1 MALLSSLGIHTP
13 IALPHLIAE
22 GLLPPEPKPE
32 QYQWSTYVS
41 DDDVEEELLVT
52 KTCVVWSQGNSVRN
66 VHRFELEG
74 EDVVQAVLT
83 RFPVDSDAGKTVK
96 EGRGGVG
103 KRQLGHRHG
112 HGQQQTT
119 TTTTEKSATPRSTRA
134 LVILLKTK
142 AHIHYL
148 TGSKYIVPLPF
159 EIEKAFPAPRGV
171 ILQRKPPTPPTTPVP
186 PTPQLPSAP
195 PNSFFFSQS
204 QNQTSASFLQSP
216 NLAKSF
222 QRSSQPVKPS
232 PLGGGGSGGG
242 VTLDARLET
251 LFQET
256 LGPSTTA
263 QAGEE
268 VESLYSLTNP
278 LSDLGVITYSL
289 QHQKP
294 RSVHRGQSGVSVE
307 FEALDAAE
315 RIIYVS
321 PSNDLGSKPHDP
333 AAGEL
338 MLIVTLNN
346 ETQTLTICH
355 AWYIPPTPLSELL
368 KQRAAQKAAKAK
380 RRSSFMSTT
389 NIGTGTTTP
398 GVRTRDHGRESF
410 AGGGSMRGVGGEG
423 LHVPKRGSRKSTTQ
437 TQTEKQDDE
446 EVMKESMDPDFV
458 PAVTAQSL
466 QGVGGGVGGN
476 RRVSSVNADKH
487 ASRDLVGGTSFAI
500 GGVGRRNTSFGGA
513 GGGYG
518 ERKSFGGGHR
528 KSRGSTP
535 GSSIFGRSLGLDN
548 DDSMDLDGD
557 GDDGGESVEDVVKF
571 MRNTHET
578 AGAENVFGA
587 VDDGFKRELVIRKLW
602 SGVVGKGAGLE
613 AVGVGVLRD
622 GDKESEGDGEVVGV
636 WVCDRSTQSVTR
648 VKLVVRQREL
658 GLGEGRKVVVPVVV
672 EEKAFGK
679 AADLIK
685 IKHGKVEAI
694 LLAGRGLI
702 FSNKSREECPLPTV
716 GEYRVYSP
724 YDLQPINTAVGESVG
739 RNRTLQ
745 IPQQTGLLLAQ
756 PGVRATFDEVDGEG
770 THHRRRLQIR
780 PEDPVIG
787 HLLEVC
793 QVVLPE
799 GAVEVRGLWCLAMA
813 RLYARGGKGGL
824 GGNTGCSLEW
834 LAFAATVLFYGVGL
848 MDGKARAGLKV
859 SEVAGG
865 RNVYGM
871 AIASRGGN
879 GLRMERH
886 GRRVLGKESLRWLAG
901 SHLDRRKDL
910 MMPLAAGLATELAQS
925 VDVAVPAGDAVAVR
939 LMLGLHVAREEGK
952 LSTLSSVG
960 KVTVGPLVAQ
970 IGHWIG
976 QDAWGFVKGSYYDL
990 EGAGEGV
997 WAYVKSTPAR
1007 AAQVQIMDA
1016 PVGVFQWFEHAI
1028 VYCSTES
1035 YPTLPVIAG
1044 LDGSVASSAAFL
1056 RAANAL
1062 TPRIGA
1068 LNGLLAATAGLT
1080 VGAVPTVEL
1089 MAVHGLDN
1097 DMLETLPQAI
1107 AAPFMD
1113 AMSHCER
1120 DPPTTWPDNLL
1131 DLIGRDDTV
1140 RNNDHVVHVTHANVH
1155 FIHDVQSVCT
1165 MLESYHQA
1173 IRTKE
1178 AARHSVSALIFSQ
1191 DRRLLEA
1198 GNLLRYHST
1207 QEAECVKQP
1216 DWSDAYHF
1224 EVQRRVIEHVTMR
1237 MWALPAGD
1245 GLLHYGSVSPMLTD
1259 KFVPNGFG
1267 ARCLMHPMGITLNID
1282 RSTMSEE
1289 KVGWAFFHAGVASGL
1304 LISKHVKGIDTSWVA
1319 FNKPPELTN
1328 RHAGLLLALG
1338 LGGHL
1343 RTLAKWLSFK
1353 YLTPK
1358 HTMTS
1363 VGLLLGLSA
1372 SHIGTMDSLV
1382 TRMLSVHITRM
1393 LPLGA
1398 AELNVSPIA
1407 QTAGIM
1413 GIGLLYFGTQHRRM
1427 SEIMIS
1433 EIEYLEVEDP
1443 DSGPDPLRDESY
1455 RLAAGFALGLI
1466 NLGKGKDLRGL
1477 HGMHLPERLLSIAV
1491 GSRPVHA
1498 VHVFDRATAGAVVAL
1513 ALIYMKS
1520 GDEVIARKVNI
1531 PDTEAQFEH
1540 VRPDMLLLR
1549 SMAANIITWHNI
1561 SVEGPRRPNFPIQ
1574 WIEDNLPACYKG
1586 LAGAL
1591 VKETY
1596 VRNKHPL
1603 RTADVPFYN
1612 IITGLAW
1619 ALGLKYAG
1627 SGNVVARDEILS
1639 ILLMFDSVGGESYY
1653 YDAKL
1658 ARSTVRRCMDVLA
1671 LAAATV
1677 MAGTGDLKTF
1687 RCLRRR
1693 HGRTDGETPYGSH
1706 MATHLAIGA
1715 LFMGG
1720 GTHTFGTS
1728 DFAIASLICAFYP
1741 LFPADVG
1748 DNRVHLQAFRHLWV
1762 FAAEARCLIVDDIDT
1777 RWSIKMPVEVTMRDG
1792 TVKELVAPCLLP
1804 ELNTVARVATKDPAY
1819 WRVTLD
1825 FANNA
1830 EHLAAFKDKQTVYV
1844 RRCPPGEAHS
1854 SVFSSTSAALVVA
1867 QSAIAVGD
1875 LWRALFNIQ
1884 ALRGLDKAD
1893 MELIMPRDPRSS
1905 IYMDGRSTVVDDKLV
1920 LRKAASS
1927 SDRDQ
1932 LWNLRVLFAWAEK
1945 LRGEGGTAGWLRSE
1959 VIDALQAK
1967 VEERVR
1973 EIGNAA

>member
-1 MALLSSLGIHTP
+1 MAHSLSLGVHTP

-32 QYQWSTYVS
+32 LYQWETYVS

-66 VHRFELEG
+66 VYRFELEG

-83 RFPVDSDAGKTVK
+83 RFPVSDDAGKTGK
-96 EGRGGVG
+96 EGRGVVG
-103 KRQLGHRHG
+103 RRAR
-112 HGQQQTT
+112 GQQTSTT
-119 TTTTEKSATPRSTRA
+119 TTNTTATPRSTRA

-171 ILQRKPPTPPTTPVP
+171 ILQRKPPTPPTIPVP

-204 QNQTSASFLQSP
+204 QTQQTSTASFLQSP

-222 QRSSQPVKPS
+222 QRSQPIKPS
-232 PLGGGGSGGG
+232 PLGGGGGGG
-242 VTLDARLET
+242 VTLDARLES

-263 QAGEE
+263 QQAGED
-268 VESLYSLTNP
+268 VEPLYSLTSP
-278 LSDLGVITYSL
+278 LSDLGLTTYSL

-294 RSVHRGQSGVSVE
+294 RQPHRSQGTAVE
-307 FEALDAAE
+307 FEALDPAE
-315 RIIYVS
+315 RVVYVS
-321 PSNDLGSKPHDP
+321 PGNELSAKQHDA

-346 ETQTLTICH
+346 DTQTLTLWH

-380 RRSSFMSTT
+380 RRSSFMSAV

-410 AGGGSMRGVGGEG
+410 AGGGSLRLPGEP
-423 LHVPKRGSRKSTTQ
+423 LQVAKQRGSRKSTITASRQ
-437 TQTEKQDDE
+437 EEE

-458 PAVTAQSL
+458 PAVGAQSL
-466 QGVGGGVGGN
+466 GQQGVGGVGGGN
-476 RRVSSVNADKH
+476 RRVSSMNADKH
-487 ASRDLVGGTSFAI
+487 ASRDLVGGTSFA
-500 GGVGRRNTSFGGA
+500 GGGGGRRNTSFGGA

-518 ERKSFGGGHR
+518 ERKSFGGGGHR

-535 GSSIFGRSLGLDN
+535 GSSIFGRSLGVD
-548 DDSMDLDGD
+548 DDSMDVDGY
-557 GDDGGESVEDVVKF
+557 GDDRGESVEDVVKF
-571 MRNTHET
+571 MRNTYET

-587 VDDGFKRELVIRKLW
+587 VDDGFKRELVVRKVW
-602 SGVVGKGAGLE
+602 SGGVGKWAGSE
-613 AVGVGVLRD
+613 GVGVGVTRD
-622 GDKESEGDGEVVGV
+622 GVGTEGEDERVGV
-636 WVCDRSTQSVTR
+636 WVCDRGTKAVTR
-648 VKLVVRQREL
+648 IKLAVKQREL
-658 GLGEGRKVVVPVVV
+658 WPGLVGEGGRKVAVPAVV

-679 AADLIK
+679 AADLVTV
-685 IKHGKVEAI
+685 KHGKVEAI
-694 LLAGRGLI
+694 MLAGRGVV
-702 FSNKSREECPLPTV
+702 FDNKSREVWTLPAA

-724 YDLQPINTAVGESVG
+724 YNLLPINSSIGESVG

-745 IPQQTGLLLAQ
+745 VPQQTGLLLAQ
-756 PGVRATFDEVDGEG
+756 PGIRGTFDEVDGEG

-780 PEDPVIG
+780 PEDPAIG

-793 QVVLPE
+793 QTVLPE
-799 GAVEVRGLWCLAMA
+799 GAVEVRGLWCAALAKLEA
-813 RLYARGGKGGL
+813 GGGK
-824 GGNTGCSLEW
+824 GGNTGCGIEW
-834 LAFAATVLFYGVGL
+834 LAFAATVLFYAVGL
-848 MDGKARAGLKV
+848 MDGKGRAGLRV

-865 RNVYGM
+865 TQRQG
-871 AIASRGGN
+871 AR

-886 GRRVLGKESLRWLAG
+886 GRRVLGKQALSWLGG
-901 SHLDRRKDL
+901 SQLDRRKDL
-910 MMPLAAGLATELAQS
+910 MMPLAAGLAVDLAQT
-925 VDVAVPAGDAVAVR
+925 VAVALPTGEAVAVR
-939 LMLGLHVAREEGK
+939 LMLALHVAREEGK
-952 LSTLSSVG
+952 LSTLSAGKFSVG
-960 KVTVGPLVAQ
+960 PIIVQ

-976 QDAWGFVKGSYYDL
+976 QEAWGFARGSYYAL
-990 EGAGEGV
+990 EGAGEEL

-1007 AAQVQIMDA
+1007 AVQVQVMDA
-1016 PVGVFQWFEHAI
+1016 PIGVFQWFEHAI
-1028 VYCSTES
+1028 VHCSAEN
-1035 YPTLPVIAG
+1035 YPTLSVIAR
-1044 LDGSVASSAAFL
+1044 LDAGIAPSAAFS
-1056 RAANAL
+1056 RTANGL
-1062 TPRIGA
+1062 TPRICA

-1080 VGAVPTVEL
+1080 VAAVPTVEL

-1131 DLIGRDDTV
+1131 NLIGRDDTV
-1140 RNNDHVVHVTHANVH
+1140 RNNDHVVNVTHANVH
-1155 FIHDVQSVCT
+1155 FIHDVHSVCT
-1165 MLESYHQA
+1165 MLDSYHQA

-1224 EVQRRVIEHVTMR
+1224 EIQRRIIEHVTMR

-1245 GLLHYGSVSPMLTD
+1245 GLLHYGSVSPMLTE

-1393 LPLGA
+1393 LPPGA

-1549 SMAANIITWHNI
+1549 SMAANIITWDNI
-1561 SVEGPRRPNFPIQ
+1561 SVEGPRRPGAYFPIQ

-1586 LAGAL
+1586 LAGTL

-1792 TVKELVAPCLLP
+1792 TVKELIAPCLLP

-1825 FANNA
+1825 FANNV
-1830 EHLAAFKDKQTVYV
+1830 EHLSAFKNNQTIYV

-1905 IYMDGRSTVVDDKLV
+1905 IYMYGRSTVVDDKLV
-1920 LRKAASS
+1920 LRRAASS

-1959 VIDALQAK
+1959 VVDALQAK
-1967 VEERVR
+1967 VEERMR
-1973 EIGNAA
+1973 EMGNAA

>member
-1 MALLSSLGIHTP
+1 MAHLSSLGIHTP

-32 QYQWSTYVS
+32 LYQWETYVS
-41 DDDVEEELLVT
+41 GDVEEELLVT
-52 KTCVVWSQGNSVRN
+52 KTCVVWSQGNSVRH
-66 VHRFELEG
+66 VYRFELEG
-74 EDVVQAVLT
+74 EDVVQAIWT
-83 RFPVDSDAGKTVK
+83 QFPVAEDAGR
-96 EGRGGVG
+96 GRAEQQDGKRREGVG
-103 KRQLGHRHG
+103 KRQLRHS
-112 HGQQQTT
+112 QQTT
-119 TTTTEKSATPRSTRA
+119 TTTTNTTATPRSARA

-159 EIEKAFPAPRGV
+159 EIERAFPAPHGV
-171 ILQRKPPTPPTTPVP
+171 ILQRKPPTPPAIPVP

-222 QRSSQPVKPS
+222 QRGSQPVKPS
-232 PLGGGGSGGG
+232 PLGGGGGGS
-242 VTLDARLET
+242 VTLDARLEA
-251 LFQET
+251 LFRDT
-256 LGPSTTA
+256 LGSSPTA
-263 QAGEE
+263 AGED
-268 VESLYSLTNP
+268 VESLYSLTSP
-278 LSDLGVITYSL
+278 LSDLGVVTYSL
-289 QHQKP
+289 QHQKS
-294 RSVHRGQSGVSVE
+294 RSVHRGQSSQQTAVE
-307 FEALDAAE
+307 FEALDPGE

-321 PSNDLGSKPHDP
+321 PSNELSAKQQDTV
-333 AAGEL
+333 AGEL
-338 MLIVTLNN
+338 MLIITLNN
-346 ETQTLTICH
+346 DTQTLTLWH
-355 AWYIPPTPLSELL
+355 AWYIPPTPLSSLL
-368 KQRAAQKAAKAK
+368 AQRAAQKAAKAK
-380 RRSSFMSTT
+380 RRSSFMSAA

-398 GVRTRDHGRESF
+398 GIRTRDHGRESF
-410 AGGGSMRGVGGEG
+410 AGGGSMRGLGGEG
-423 LHVPKRGSRKSTTQ
+423 LHVPKRGAKGGRRSEVAASRQ
-437 TQTEKQDDE
+437 EEE

-458 PAVTAQSL
+458 PPVTAQSL
-466 QGVGGGVGGN
+466 GQGVGGGVGGN
-476 RRVSSVNADKH
+476 RRVSSMNADTR
-487 ASRDLVGGTSFAI
+487 ANRDLVGGASFAT
-500 GGVGRRNTSFGGA
+500 GGARRNTSFGGA

-557 GDDGGESVEDVVKF
+557 GDQGESVEDVVKF
-571 MRNTHET
+571 MRNPYET

-587 VDDGFKRELVIRKLW
+587 VDDGFKRELVVRKLW
-602 SGVVGKGAGLE
+602 SGGVGKWAGLE
-613 AVGVGVLRD
+613 GVGVGVLRD
-622 GDKESEGDGEVVGV
+622 EPSGMAGEDEGVGIY
-636 WVCDRSTQSVTR
+636 VCDRSTKEVTQL
-648 VKLVVRQREL
+648 KLVVKQREL
-658 GLGEGRKVVVPVVV
+658 WDGDVEGGRKVAVPVVV

-685 IKHGKVEAI
+685 IKHGKVEVI
-694 LLAGRGLI
+694 MLAGRGII
-702 FSNKSREECPLPTV
+702 FSNNNREECPLPAV

-724 YDLQPINTAVGESVG
+724 YDLQPINSSIGESVG

-745 IPQQTGLLLAQ
+745 IPQTGLLLAQ
-756 PGVRATFDEVDGEG
+756 PGVRATFDEVNGEG

-780 PEDPVIG
+780 PEDPAIG

-793 QVVLPE
+793 RVVLPE

-813 RLYARGGKGGL
+813 KLYEGGGKGGL
-824 GGNTGCSLEW
+824 GGNTSCSLEW
-834 LAFAATVLFYGVGL
+834 LAFAASVLFYGVGL
-848 MDGKARAGLKV
+848 MDGKARAGLKLTEMSV
-859 SEVAGG
+859 G
-865 RNVYGM
+865 
-871 AIASRGGN
+871 RGGN

-886 GRRVLGKESLRWLAG
+886 GRRVLGREALRWLDG
-901 SHLDRRKDL
+901 SQLDRRKDF
-910 MMPLAAGLATELAQS
+910 MMPLAAGLAVELAQS
-925 VDVAVPAGDAVAVR
+925 FDVALPAGEAVAVR

-952 LSTLSSVG
+952 LSTLSSAG
-960 KVTVGPLVAQ
+960 KLSIGLIIAQ
-970 IGHWIG
+970 IGHWLG
-976 QDAWGFVKGSYYDL
+976 QDAWGFARGSYYEL
-990 EGAGEGV
+990 EGAGEEV
-997 WAYVKSTPAR
+997 WAYVQSIPAR
-1007 AAQVQIMDA
+1007 AVQVQVMDE
-1016 PVGVFQWFEHAI
+1016 PIGVFQWFEHAI
-1028 VYCSTES
+1028 VHCSTES
-1035 YPTLPVIAG
+1035 YPSLSVIAG
-1044 LDGSVASSAAFL
+1044 LDAGVAPSAAFT
-1056 RAANAL
+1056 RTANAL
-1062 TPRIGA
+1062 TPRICA
-1068 LNGLLAATAGLT
+1068 LNGSLAATAGLT
-1080 VGAVPTVEL
+1080 AGAVPTVEL

-1131 DLIGRDDTV
+1131 NLIGRDDTV
-1140 RNNDHVVHVTHANVH
+1140 RNNDHVVNVTHANVH

-1165 MLESYHQA
+1165 MLDSYHQA

-1393 LPLGA
+1393 LPPGA

-1520 GDEVIARKVNI
+1520 GDAVIARKVNI

-1792 TVKELVAPCLLP
+1792 TVKELIAPCLLP

-1830 EHLAAFKDKQTVYV
+1830 EHLSAFKNNQTIYV

-1854 SVFSSTSAALVVA
+1854 SIFSSTSAALVVA

-1945 LRGEGGTAGWLRSE
+1945 LRGEGGTPGWLRSE
-1959 VIDALQAK
+1959 VIDALQAR
-1967 VEERVR
+1967 VEERMR

>member
-1 MALLSSLGIHTP
+1 MAHSLSLGIHTP

-22 GLLPPEPKPE
+22 GLLPPSPKPE
-32 QYQWSTYVS
+32 LYQWSTYVS

-52 KTCVVWSQGNSVRN
+52 RTCVVWSQGNSVRN
-66 VHRFELEG
+66 VYRFELEG

-83 RFPVDSDAGKTVK
+83 RFPVGDTQRQDGLVGK

-103 KRQLGHRHG
+103 AGKRQLGHR
-112 HGQQQTT
+112 QQTT
-119 TTTTEKSATPRSTRA
+119 AARTPSEGSARA

-171 ILQRKPPTPPTTPVP
+171 ILQRKPPTPPAIAVP
-186 PTPQLPSAP
+186 PTPQLPAAP

-204 QNQTSASFLQSP
+204 QTQQPSASFLQSP

-222 QRSSQPVKPS
+222 QRSQPVKPS
-232 PLGGGGSGGG
+232 PLGGGGGG
-242 VTLDARLET
+242 VTLDARLDA
-251 LFQET
+251 LFQDT

-263 QAGEE
+263 QQQAGEE
-268 VESLYSLTNP
+268 VESLYSLTSP
-278 LSDLGVITYSL
+278 LSDLGLITYSL

-294 RSVHRGQSGVSVE
+294 RQPHRSQGTAVE
-307 FEALDAAE
+307 SESLDPAE
-315 RIIYVS
+315 RVVYVS
-321 PSNDLGSKPHDP
+321 SENDLQHSSPPDSEH
-333 AAGEL
+333 GEL
-338 MLIVTLNN
+338 MLIITLNN
-346 ETQTLTICH
+346 DTQTLTLWH

-368 KQRAAQKAAKAK
+368 AQRAAQKAAKAK
-380 RRSSFMSTT
+380 RRSSFMSAV

-410 AGGGSMRGVGGEG
+410 AAAGSLRGVGVGGEG
-423 LHVPKRGSRKSTTQ
+423 LKVGKQRAAKEGRRSEVAVASRQ
-437 TQTEKQDDE
+437 E
-446 EVMKESMDPDFV
+446 EEEGMKESMDPDFV

-466 QGVGGGVGGN
+466 QQQGVGGVGGGN
-476 RRVSSVNADKH
+476 RRVSSMNADKH
-487 ASRDLVGGTSFAI
+487 ANRDLVGASFAT
-500 GGVGRRNTSFGGA
+500 GGARRNTSFGGPN
-513 GGGYG
+513 
-518 ERKSFGGGHR
+518 ERKSFGGGTHR

-535 GSSIFGRSLGLDN
+535 GSSIFGRSLGVDN
-548 DDSMDLDGD
+548 DDSMDVDSQAGE
-557 GDDGGESVEDVVKF
+557 ESVDDIVKH
-571 MRNTHET
+571 MRNTYET

-587 VDDGFKRELVIRKLW
+587 VDDGFKRELVVRKLW
-602 SGVVGKGAGLE
+602 SGTVGKWAG
-613 AVGVGVLRD
+613 VGVGVLRD
-622 GDKESEGDGEVVGV
+622 RVGMAGGDEGVGF
-636 WVCDRSTQSVTR
+636 WVCDRGTKAVTR

-658 GLGEGRKVVVPVVV
+658 YPGLVGAGRRVAVPIVV

-679 AADLIK
+679 AVDLIK
-685 IKHGKVEAI
+685 IRHGKVEAI
-694 LLAGRGLI
+694 MLAARGII
-702 FSNKSREECPLPTV
+702 FSNKSREECPLPVV
-716 GEYRVYSP
+716 GQYRVYSP
-724 YDLQPINTAVGESVG
+724 YDLQPFNNIDIGESVG

-745 IPQQTGLLLAQ
+745 IPQTGLLLAQ
-756 PGVRATFDEVDGEG
+756 PGIRATFDEVDGEG
-770 THHRRRLQIR
+770 LHHRRRLQIR
-780 PEDPVIG
+780 PEDPGIG

-793 QVVLPE
+793 QSVLPE
-799 GAVEVRGLWCLAMA
+799 GSVEVRGLWCAALAKLEA
-813 RLYARGGKGGL
+813 GGGKGGD
-824 GGNTGCSLEW
+824 TGCGIEW
-834 LAFAATVLFYGVGL
+834 VAFAATVLFYGVGL
-848 MDGKARAGLKV
+848 MDGKARAAVKLTEMSV
-859 SEVAGG
+859 G
-865 RNVYGM
+865 RGAHV
-871 AIASRGGN
+871 
-879 GLRMERH
+879 LRMERH
-886 GRRVLGKESLRWLAG
+886 GRRVLGREALRWLDG
-901 SHLDRRKDL
+901 SQLDRRKDL
-910 MMPLAAGLATELAQS
+910 MMPLAAGLAVELAQT
-925 VDVAVPAGDAVAVR
+925 VAVALPTGEAVAVR
-939 LMLGLHVAREEGK
+939 LMLALHVAREEGK
-952 LSTLSSVG
+952 LSTLSAGKFSVG
-960 KVTVGPLVAQ
+960 PIIAQ

-976 QDAWGFVKGSYYDL
+976 QDAWGFAMGSYYDL
-990 EGAGEGV
+990 EGAGEEL
-997 WAYVKSTPAR
+997 WAYVKSAPAR
-1007 AAQVQIMDA
+1007 AVQVQVMDA
-1016 PVGVFQWFEHAI
+1016 PIGVYQWFEHAI
-1028 VYCSTES
+1028 VHCSTEN
-1035 YPTLPVIAG
+1035 YPTLSVIAG
-1044 LDGSVASSAAFL
+1044 LDAGVAPSAAFN
-1056 RAANAL
+1056 RTANAL
-1062 TPRIGA
+1062 TPRICA

-1131 DLIGRDDTV
+1131 NLIGRDDTV
-1140 RNNDHVVHVTHANVH
+1140 RQDNHVVNVTHANVH
-1155 FIHDVQSVCT
+1155 FIHDVQSVCI
-1165 MLESYHQA
+1165 MLDSYHQA

-1224 EVQRRVIEHVTMR
+1224 EVQRRIIEHVTMR

-1245 GLLHYGSVSPMLTD
+1245 GLLHYGSVSPMLTE

-1393 LPLGA
+1393 LPPGA

-1498 VHVFDRATAGAVVAL
+1498 VHVFDRATAGAVIAL

-1549 SMAANIITWHNI
+1549 SMAANIIAWDNI
-1561 SVEGPRRPNFPIQ
+1561 SVEGPRRPGAYFPIQ

-1586 LAGAL
+1586 LAGTL

-1748 DNRVHLQAFRHLWV
+1748 DNRVHLQAFRHMWV

-1792 TVKELVAPCLLP
+1792 TVKELIAPCLLP
-1804 ELNTVARVATKDPAY
+1804 ELNTIAGVATKDPAY

-1830 EHLAAFKDKQTVYV
+1830 EHLSAFKNNQTIYV

-1854 SVFSSTSAALVVA
+1854 SVFSCTSAALVVA

-1920 LRKAASS
+1920 LRKTASS

-1967 VEERVR
+1967 VEERMR
-1973 EIGNAA
+1973 EMGNAA

>member
-1 MALLSSLGIHTP
+1 MAHLTSLGIHTP

-22 GLLPPEPKPE
+22 SLLPPEPKPE
-32 QYQWSTYVS
+32 LYQWSTYVS

-52 KTCVVWSQGNSVRN
+52 RTCVVWSQGNSVRN
-66 VHRFELEG
+66 VYRFELEG

-83 RFPVDSDAGKTVK
+83 RFPVDDAQLESKT
-96 EGRGGVG
+96 GREEQGGVG
-103 KRQLGHRHG
+103 RHKSR
-112 HGQQQTT
+112 HGQQTT
-119 TTTTEKSATPRSTRA
+119 AARTRPAGSARA

-159 EIEKAFPAPRGV
+159 EIERAFPAPHGV
-171 ILQRKPPTPPTTPVP
+171 ILQRKPPTPPTIIP

-232 PLGGGGSGGG
+232 PLGGGGGG
-242 VTLDARLET
+242 VTLDARLEA
-251 LFQET
+251 LFQDT
-256 LGPSTTA
+256 LASSTTA
-263 QAGEE
+263 ASED
-268 VESLYSLTNP
+268 VESLYSLTSP
-278 LSDLGVITYSL
+278 LSDLGVVTYSL
-289 QHQKP
+289 QHQKS
-294 RSVHRGQSGVSVE
+294 RSVHRGQSSQQTSVE
-307 FEALDAAE
+307 FESLDPAE
-315 RIIYVS
+315 RIVYVS
-321 PSNDLGSKPHDP
+321 PENELSAKPHDA

-338 MLIVTLNN
+338 MLIITLNN
-346 ETQTLTICH
+346 DTQTLTIWH
-355 AWYIPPTPLSELL
+355 AWYIPPTPLSSLL
-368 KQRAAQKAAKAK
+368 AQRAAQKAAKAK
-380 RRSSFMSTT
+380 RRSSFMSAAAN
-389 NIGTGTTTP
+389 NINGTGTTTP

-410 AGGGSMRGVGGEG
+410 AGGGSLRGVGGEG
-423 LHVPKRGSRKSTTQ
+423 LKVGKQRGSRKSTTQ
-437 TQTEKQDDE
+437 TQAEKQDDE
-446 EVMKESMDPDFV
+446 EVMKERMDPDFV
-458 PAVTAQSL
+458 PPVTAQSL
-466 QGVGGGVGGN
+466 GQGVGGGVGGN
-476 RRVSSVNADKH
+476 RRVSSMNADTR
-487 ASRDLVGGTSFAI
+487 ASRDLVGGASFAT
-500 GGVGRRNTSFGGA
+500 GGARRNTSFGGPN
-513 GGGYG
+513 
-518 ERKSFGGGHR
+518 ERKSFGHR

-548 DDSMDLDGD
+548 DDSMDVDFDGH
-557 GDDGGESVEDVVKF
+557 GEEGESVEDVVKF
-571 MRNTHET
+571 MRNTFET

-587 VDDGFKRELVIRKLW
+587 VDDGFKRELVVRKLW
-602 SGVVGKGAGLE
+602 SGGVAKWAGLE
-613 AVGVGVLRD
+613 GVGVGVLRD
-622 GDKESEGDGEVVGV
+622 APSGMGGEDGEVVGV
-636 WVCDRSTQSVTR
+636 WVCDRSTKAVTR

-658 GLGEGRKVVVPVVV
+658 GVGEGRKVAVPVVV

-679 AADLIK
+679 AADLVK
-685 IKHGKVEAI
+685 VKHGKVEAI
-694 LLAGRGLI
+694 LLAGRGII
-702 FSNKSREECPLPTV
+702 FSNKTREVWTLPAA

-724 YDLQPINTAVGESVG
+724 YDLQPINTSVGESVG

-756 PGVRATFDEVDGEG
+756 PGVRGTFDEVDGEG

-780 PEDPVIG
+780 PEDPAID

-793 QVVLPE
+793 QNVLPE

-813 RLYARGGKGGL
+813 RLYAGGGKGALL
-824 GGNTGCSLEW
+824 GGNTSCSLEW
-834 LAFAATVLFYGVGL
+834 LAFAASVLFYGVGL

-871 AIASRGGN
+871 AVGSWAGN
-879 GLRMERH
+879 VLRMERH
-886 GRRVLGKESLRWLAG
+886 GGRILGKEGLRWLDG
-901 SHLDRRKDL
+901 SQLDRRKDF
-910 MMPLAAGLATELAQS
+910 MMPLAAGLAVELAQT
-925 VDVAVPAGDAVAVR
+925 VPVALPAGEAVAVR

-952 LSTLSSVG
+952 LSTLSAGRFSVG
-960 KVTVGPLVAQ
+960 PIVAQ
-970 IGHWIG
+970 IGHWLG
-976 QDAWGFVKGSYYDL
+976 QDAWGFAKGSYYDL
-990 EGAGEGV
+990 EGAGEGL

-1007 AAQVQIMDA
+1007 AAQVQVMDA

-1028 VYCSTES
+1028 VHCSSES
-1035 YPTLPVIAG
+1035 YPTLSVIAG
-1044 LDGSVASSAAFL
+1044 LDAGVAPSTAFT
-1056 RAANAL
+1056 RTANAL
-1062 TPRIGA
+1062 TPRICA

-1080 VGAVPTVEL
+1080 IAAVLTVEL

-1131 DLIGRDDTV
+1131 NLIGRDDTV
-1140 RNNDHVVHVTHANVH
+1140 RNSDHVVNVSHANVH

-1165 MLESYHQA
+1165 MLDSYHQA

-1393 LPLGA
+1393 LPPGA

-1574 WIEDNLPACYKG
+1574 WIEDNLPTCYKG

-1591 VKETY
+1591 VKPAV

-1687 RCLRRR
+1687 RSLRRR

-1792 TVKELVAPCLLP
+1792 TVKELIAPCLLP

-1830 EHLAAFKDKQTVYV
+1830 EHLSAFKNNQTIYV

-1867 QSAIAVGD
+1867 QSAITVGD

-1920 LRKAASS
+1920 LRKATSS

-1959 VIDALQAK
+1959 VIDALQAR
-1967 VEERVR
+1967 VEERMR
-1973 EIGNAA
+1973 ELSNAA

>member
-1 MALLSSLGIHTP
+1 MAHSLSLGIHTP

-22 GLLPPEPKPE
+22 GLLPPEPKQE
-32 QYQWSTYVS
+32 LYQWETYVS

-66 VHRFELEG
+66 VYRFELEG

-83 RFPVDSDAGKTVK
+83 QFSVDDTQRQDGLMGK

-103 KRQLGHRHG
+103 RHKLR

-119 TTTTEKSATPRSTRA
+119 AARTPSEGSARA

-159 EIEKAFPAPRGV
+159 EIEKAFPAPHGV
-171 ILQRKPPTPPTTPVP
+171 ILQRKPPTPPAIAVP
-186 PTPQLPSAP
+186 PTPQLPAAP

-204 QNQTSASFLQSP
+204 QTQQPSASFLQSP

-222 QRSSQPVKPS
+222 QRSQPVKPS
-232 PLGGGGSGGG
+232 PLGGGGGG
-242 VTLDARLET
+242 VTLDARLDA
-251 LFQET
+251 LFQDT
-256 LGPSTTA
+256 LGTSTTA
-263 QAGEE
+263 QQVGEE
-268 VESLYSLTNP
+268 LESLYSLTSP
-278 LSDLGVITYSL
+278 LSDLGVVTYSL

-294 RSVHRGQSGVSVE
+294 HSVHRGQAGVSVE
-307 FEALDAAE
+307 FEVLDPAE
-315 RIIYVS
+315 RLIYVS
-321 PSNDLGSKPHDP
+321 SENELHHDT

-338 MLIVTLNN
+338 MLIATLNN
-346 ETQTLTICH
+346 ELQTLTLWH

-368 KQRAAQKAAKAK
+368 AQRAAQKAAKAK
-380 RRSSFMSTT
+380 RRSSFMSAV

-410 AGGGSMRGVGGEG
+410 AGGGSLRRVGGEG
-423 LHVPKRGSRKSTTQ
+423 LKVGKQRAAKGGRRSEVAVASRQ
-437 TQTEKQDDE
+437 EEE
-446 EVMKESMDPDFV
+446 EVMKESMDPDF
-458 PAVTAQSL
+458 PYLPTGTGQSL
-466 QGVGGGVGGN
+466 QGVAGNGN
-476 RRVSSVNADKH
+476 RRVSSMNADKH
-487 ASRDLVGGTSFAI
+487 ANRDLVGG
-500 GGVGRRNTSFGGA
+500 GGGGRRNTSFGGA

-518 ERKSFGGGHR
+518 ERKSFGGGGHR

-535 GSSIFGRSLGLDN
+535 GSSIFGRSLGVEDR
-548 DDSMDLDGD
+548 DDSMDVDGY
-557 GDDGGESVEDVVKF
+557 GEDGGESVEDVVKF
-571 MRNTHET
+571 MRNTYET

-587 VDDGFKRELVIRKLW
+587 VDDGFKRELVVRKLW
-602 SGVVGKGAGLE
+602 SGTVGKWA

-622 GDKESEGDGEVVGV
+622 GVGMAGEDEGVGV
-636 WVCDRSTQSVTR
+636 WVCDRSTKEVTQL
-648 VKLVVRQREL
+648 KLVVKQREL
-658 GLGEGRKVVVPVVV
+658 YPSLVGAGRRVAVPVLVG
-672 EEKAFGK
+672 EEGMGK
-679 AADLIK
+679 AGDVIK
-685 IKHGKVEAI
+685 IRHGKVEAI
-694 LLAGRGLI
+694 MLAGRGVV
-702 FSNKSREECPLPTV
+702 FDNKSREVWTLPAA

-724 YDLQPINTAVGESVG
+724 YDLQPINTVVGESVG

-745 IPQQTGLLLAQ
+745 ISQTGLLLAQ
-756 PGVRATFDEVDGEG
+756 PGIRATFDEVDGEG

-780 PEDPVIG
+780 PEDPAIG

-793 QVVLPE
+793 QSVLPE

-813 RLYARGGKGGL
+813 RLYEGGGKGGF
-824 GGNTGCSLEW
+824 GGNTSCNLEW
-834 LAFAATVLFYGVGL
+834 LAFAASILFYGVGL
-848 MDGKARAGLKV
+848 MDGKGRAGLKLTEMSV
-859 SEVAGG
+859 G
-865 RNVYGM
+865 
-871 AIASRGGN
+871 RGGS

-886 GRRVLGKESLRWLAG
+886 GRRILGKQALSWLGG
-901 SHLDRRKDL
+901 SQLDRRKDL
-910 MMPLAAGLATELAQS
+910 MMPLAAGLAVELAQT
-925 VDVAVPAGDAVAVR
+925 VAVALSTGEAVAGR
-939 LMLGLHVAREEGK
+939 LMLALHVAREEGK
-952 LSTLSSVG
+952 LSTLSAGKFSVG
-960 KVTVGPLVAQ
+960 PIIAQ
-970 IGHWIG
+970 IGHWLG
-976 QDAWGFVKGSYYDL
+976 QDAWGFARGSYYAL
-990 EGAGEGV
+990 EGAGEEL

-1007 AAQVQIMDA
+1007 AVQVQVMDA
-1016 PVGVFQWFEHAI
+1016 PIGVLQWFEHAI
-1028 VYCSTES
+1028 VHCSAEN
-1035 YPTLPVIAG
+1035 YPTLSVIAR
-1044 LDGSVASSAAFL
+1044 LDAGIAPSAAFS
-1056 RAANAL
+1056 RTANRL
-1062 TPRIGA
+1062 TPRICA

-1080 VGAVPTVEL
+1080 VAAVPTVEL

-1131 DLIGRDDTV
+1131 NLIGRDDTV
-1140 RNNDHVVHVTHANVH
+1140 RNNDHVVNVTHANVH
-1155 FIHDVQSVCT
+1155 FIHDVHSVCT
-1165 MLESYHQA
+1165 MLDSYHQA

-1178 AARHSVSALIFSQ
+1178 AARHSVSALIFSR

-1224 EVQRRVIEHVTMR
+1224 EIQRRIIEHVTMR

-1245 GLLHYGSVSPMLTD
+1245 GLLHYGSVSPMLTE

-1393 LPLGA
+1393 LPPGA

-1549 SMAANIITWHNI
+1549 SMAANIITWDNI
-1561 SVEGPRRPNFPIQ
+1561 SVEGPRRPGAYFPIQ

-1586 LAGAL
+1586 LAGTL

-1792 TVKELVAPCLLP
+1792 TVKELIAPCLLP

-1825 FANNA
+1825 FANNV
-1830 EHLAAFKDKQTVYV
+1830 EHLSAFKNNQTIYV

-1905 IYMDGRSTVVDDKLV
+1905 IYMYGRSTVVDDKLV
-1920 LRKAASS
+1920 LRRAASS

-1967 VEERVR
+1967 VEERMR
-1973 EIGNAA
+1973 EMGNAA

>member
-1 MALLSSLGIHTP
+1 MHSWFSLKG
-13 IALPHLIAE
+13 
-22 GLLPPEPKPE
+22 
-32 QYQWSTYVS
+32 
-41 DDDVEEELLVT
+41 
-52 KTCVVWSQGNSVRN
+52 
-66 VHRFELEG
+66 
-74 EDVVQAVLT
+74 
-83 RFPVDSDAGKTVK
+83 
-96 EGRGGVG
+96 
-103 KRQLGHRHG
+103 
-112 HGQQQTT
+112 
-119 TTTTEKSATPRSTRA
+119 
-134 LVILLKTK
+134 
-142 AHIHYL
+142 
-148 TGSKYIVPLPF
+148 GSK
-159 EIEKAFPAPRGV
+159 R
-171 ILQRKPPTPPTTPVP
+171 PPV
-186 PTPQLPSAP
+186 
-195 PNSFFFSQS
+195 
-204 QNQTSASFLQSP
+204 
-216 NLAKSF
+216 
-222 QRSSQPVKPS
+222 
-232 PLGGGGSGGG
+232 
-242 VTLDARLET
+242 
-251 LFQET
+251 
-256 LGPSTTA
+256 
-263 QAGEE
+263 
-268 VESLYSLTNP
+268 
-278 LSDLGVITYSL
+278 
-289 QHQKP
+289 
-294 RSVHRGQSGVSVE
+294 
-307 FEALDAAE
+307 
-315 RIIYVS
+315 
-321 PSNDLGSKPHDP
+321 
-333 AAGEL
+333 
-338 MLIVTLNN
+338 
-346 ETQTLTICH
+346 
-355 AWYIPPTPLSELL
+355 
-368 KQRAAQKAAKAK
+368 
-380 RRSSFMSTT
+380 
-389 NIGTGTTTP
+389 
-398 GVRTRDHGRESF
+398 
-410 AGGGSMRGVGGEG
+410 
-423 LHVPKRGSRKSTTQ
+423 
-437 TQTEKQDDE
+437 
-446 EVMKESMDPDFV
+446 
-458 PAVTAQSL
+458 
-466 QGVGGGVGGN
+466 
-476 RRVSSVNADKH
+476 
-487 ASRDLVGGTSFAI
+487 AI
-500 GGVGRRNTSFGGA
+500 
-513 GGGYG
+513 
-518 ERKSFGGGHR
+518 
-528 KSRGSTP
+528 
-535 GSSIFGRSLGLDN
+535 
-548 DDSMDLDGD
+548 
-557 GDDGGESVEDVVKF
+557 
-571 MRNTHET
+571 
-578 AGAENVFGA
+578 
-587 VDDGFKRELVIRKLW
+587 
-602 SGVVGKGAGLE
+602 
-613 AVGVGVLRD
+613 
-622 GDKESEGDGEVVGV
+622 
-636 WVCDRSTQSVTR
+636 
-648 VKLVVRQREL
+648 
-658 GLGEGRKVVVPVVV
+658 
-672 EEKAFGK
+672 
-679 AADLIK
+679 
-685 IKHGKVEAI
+685 
-694 LLAGRGLI
+694 
-702 FSNKSREECPLPTV
+702 
-716 GEYRVYSP
+716 
-724 YDLQPINTAVGESVG
+724 
-739 RNRTLQ
+739 
-745 IPQQTGLLLAQ
+745 
-756 PGVRATFDEVDGEG
+756 
-770 THHRRRLQIR
+770 
-780 PEDPVIG
+780 
-787 HLLEVC
+787 
-793 QVVLPE
+793 
-799 GAVEVRGLWCLAMA
+799 
-813 RLYARGGKGGL
+813 
-824 GGNTGCSLEW
+824 
-834 LAFAATVLFYGVGL
+834 
-848 MDGKARAGLKV
+848 
-859 SEVAGG
+859 
-865 RNVYGM
+865 
-871 AIASRGGN
+871 
-879 GLRMERH
+879 
-886 GRRVLGKESLRWLAG
+886 
-901 SHLDRRKDL
+901 
-910 MMPLAAGLATELAQS
+910 
-925 VDVAVPAGDAVAVR
+925 
-939 LMLGLHVAREEGK
+939 
-952 LSTLSSVG
+952 LSTL
-960 KVTVGPLVAQ
+960 
-970 IGHWIG
+970 
-976 QDAWGFVKGSYYDL
+976 
-990 EGAGEGV
+990 
-997 WAYVKSTPAR
+997 PA
-1007 AAQVQIMDA
+1007 I
-1016 PVGVFQWFEHAI
+1016 
-1028 VYCSTES
+1028 
-1035 YPTLPVIAG
+1035 
-1044 LDGSVASSAAFL
+1044 
-1056 RAANAL
+1056 L
-1062 TPRIGA
+1062 TRSNI
-1068 LNGLLAATAGLT
+1068 
-1080 VGAVPTVEL
+1080 
-1089 MAVHGLDN
+1089 
-1097 DMLETLPQAI
+1097 
-1107 AAPFMD
+1107 
-1113 AMSHCER
+1113 
-1120 DPPTTWPDNLL
+1120 
-1131 DLIGRDDTV
+1131 V
-1140 RNNDHVVHVTHANVH
+1140 RNQLV
-1155 FIHDVQSVCT
+1155 FG
-1165 MLESYHQA
+1165 L
-1173 IRTKE
+1173 RTL
-1178 AARHSVSALIFSQ
+1178 SGGIIFSQ

-1343 RTLAKWLSFK
+1343 RMLAKWLSFK

-1393 LPLGA
+1393 LPPGA

-1477 HGMHLPERLLSIAV
+1477 HGMHLPDRLLSIAV

-1520 GDEVIARKVNI
+1520 GDAVIARKVNI

-1792 TVKELVAPCLLP
+1792 TVKELIAPCLLP

-1830 EHLAAFKDKQTVYV
+1830 EHLSAFKNNQTIYV

-1854 SVFSSTSAALVVA
+1854 SIFSSTSAALVVA

-1945 LRGEGGTAGWLRSE
+1945 LRGEGGTPGWLRSE
-1959 VIDALQAK
+1959 VIDALQAR
-1967 VEERVR
+1967 VEERMR